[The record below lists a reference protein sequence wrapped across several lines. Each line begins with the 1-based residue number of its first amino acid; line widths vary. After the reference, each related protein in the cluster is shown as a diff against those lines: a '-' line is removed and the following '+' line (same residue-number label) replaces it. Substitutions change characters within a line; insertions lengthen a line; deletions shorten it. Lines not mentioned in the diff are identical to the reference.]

1 MRLRQLSI
9 ALALALSATEAG
21 ALGFG
26 EIEVRSRLNE
36 PLDAWIRIASAD
48 EEELATL
55 SVRLATAED
64 YSRMGLR
71 QRAVPVAV
79 EFSVER
85 DRQGRPAIRVRS
97 RQPVREPLLPL
108 LVEAQWSKG
117 RMFREFVVL
126 LDPPLTVPA
135 VAKAPAVR
143 PARVEDQPAPA
154 PPRESPPV
162 LKKPRRRRNRPLCAR
177 PRRAGRACA
186 PRSSARET
194 GRRTR
199 RRRIPY
205 ARLRRR
211 RVWSGGFGGDAL
223 ADRARH
229 PAGGGR
235 CPADAGGDFRR
246 QPGSVHRRQCES
258 VAPRCG
264 FAHPRG
270 GGGQGHRSRRGAAA
284 PGRAQRGLARASWG
298 GRARADR
305 GTARAAAGARCARG
319 ARGTTARGSSP
330 PRGSLGDPAPG
341 WGGDAVADGRRWRCA
356 GPRCGGGGFARRPAA
371 QP

>member
-154 PPRESPPV
+154 PARESPPV
-162 LKKPRRRRNRPLCAR
+162 LKKPRRRRNRPPLRPSSPSRQSLRPALQR
-177 PRRAGRACA
+177 PRDRPPHPQAANPVRPPSPAASMVRWLRGRRSGRSRSPPGRRRSMSSRCWWRFST
-186 PRSSARET
+186 PTRERSS
-194 GRRTR
+194 
-199 RRRIPY
+199 
-205 ARLRRR
+205 
-211 RVWSGGFGGDAL
+211 
-223 ADRARH
+223 
-229 PAGGGR
+229 
-235 CPADAGGDFRR
+235 
-246 QPGSVHRRQCES
+246 
-258 VAPRCG
+258 
-264 FAHPRG
+264 
-270 GGGQGHRSRRGAAA
+270 
-284 PGRAQRGLARASWG
+284 
-298 GRARADR
+298 
-305 GTARAAAGARCARG
+305 TAM
-319 ARGTTARGSSP
+319 
-330 PRGSLGDPAPG
+330 
-341 WGGDAVADGRRWRCA
+341 
-356 GPRCGGGGFARRPAA
+356 
-371 QP
+371 